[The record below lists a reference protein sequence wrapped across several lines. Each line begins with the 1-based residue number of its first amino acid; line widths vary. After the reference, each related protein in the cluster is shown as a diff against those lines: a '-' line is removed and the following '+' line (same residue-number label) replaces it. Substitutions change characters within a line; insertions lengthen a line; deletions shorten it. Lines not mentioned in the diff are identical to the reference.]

1 MDFERKYKELL
12 VEAWSYDTQALSIIK
27 AIESSTIEEAEALID
42 ELVEVLTKQANSY
55 KKRMKV
61 QYEDTDG
68 VYSKMI
74 DHNTAYP
81 TVQLGLGMNG
91 QVIPVIPINN
101 GGQIL

>member
-1 MDFERKYKELL
+1 MDFETKYKELL
-12 VEAWSYDTQALSIIK
+12 VEAWTYDTQALSIIK

-42 ELVEVLTKQANSY
+42 ELVDVLTKQANSY
-55 KKRMKV
+55 KRRMKV
-61 QYEDTDG
+61 TYEDTDS

-101 GGQIL
+101 GGHRL